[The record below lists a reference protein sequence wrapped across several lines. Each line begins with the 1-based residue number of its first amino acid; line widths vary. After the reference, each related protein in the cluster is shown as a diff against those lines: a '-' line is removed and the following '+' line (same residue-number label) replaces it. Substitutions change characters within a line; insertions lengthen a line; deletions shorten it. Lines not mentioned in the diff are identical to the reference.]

1 MTHEEALE
9 WIAEVFEEPAE
20 NITPETTRDD
30 VKGWDSLG
38 ILNLM
43 AALDEEFDIQLSE
56 EELFE
61 TQTVEDILE
70 IFRKH
75 GHLE

>member
-1 MTHEEALE
+1 MTYEELLE
-9 WIAEVFEEPAE
+9 WIAEVFEELAE
-20 NITPETTRDD
+20 NITPETRRDD

-38 ILNLM
+38 ILTLM

-56 EELFE
+56 AELFE

>member
-20 NITPETTRDD
+20 NITPEMTRDD

-43 AALDEEFDIQLSE
+43 AALDEEFNIQMSE
-56 EELFE
+56 NELFE
-61 TQTVEDILE
+61 TQSVKDILE
-70 IFRKH
+70 LLRKY
-75 GHLE
+75 GHFE